1 MEVKLNKVVAVKI
14 ASVVWHEMGA
24 KDVKDALQLARLV
37 RSVDDVDLIS
47 RTVMKYKSKKISP
60 ILITRGN

>member
-1 MEVKLNKVVAVKI
+1 MKVKLNKVIAVKI

-37 RSVDDVDLIS
+37 RSVDDVD
-47 RTVMKYKSKKISP
+47 
-60 ILITRGN
+60 